1 MYTIWVPTQEH
12 GNQGRQTLESSNP
25 RTLCIESFNMAA
37 MKIIVLFITCLG
49 ILCGC
54 AMQQDVIALYDRTTV
69 LEQHYENLEQGNI
82 KLEKDST
89 QLKSLMQE
97 CIKKQGEKERFHKT
111 KSADM
116 HVMLDGLREEIRVLN
131 GKLEE
136 SEYLLKR
143 KITALEDAETKR
155 KDILCKVE
163 ERSAL
168 NYDRIVNIQQ
178 YLNLESSGPDSKIK
192 AVVKTDP
199 PKRSGGSENEVYA
212 LAKQA
217 FDRGD
222 LETAREEFQRIIKQY
237 PKSRHADNAQFWIGE
252 IYYREKWY
260 EKAILEYQKVIE
272 KYPKGNK
279 VPASLLKQGYA
290 FLNLGEKANA
300 RLILNELVAKHP
312 KSNEAKIAKQKLKG
326 LK

>member
-1 MYTIWVPTQEH
+1 MKDLNCY
-12 GNQGRQTLESSNP
+12 
-25 RTLCIESFNMAA
+25 ESFNMSA
-37 MKIIVLFITCLG
+37 MKIIVLFITCLV

-69 LEQHYENLEQGNI
+69 LEQHCENLKQGNV
-82 KLEKDST
+82 KLEKDRT
-89 QLKSLMQE
+89 RLESLMQE
-97 CIKKQGEKERFHKT
+97 CIKKQGKKERLHKT
-111 KSADM
+111 KFADM
-116 HVMLDGLREEIRVLN
+116 HVMLNGLREEIRILN

-136 SEYLLKR
+136 TEYLLKR
-143 KITALEDAETKR
+143 KIVALEDVEAKTKN
-155 KDILCKVE
+155 ILDKIE
-163 ERSAL
+163 KKLTL
-168 NYDRIVNIQQ
+168 NHDCIVNIQQ
-178 YLNLESSGPDSKIK
+178 YLNLEFSGPDSKIK
-192 AVVKTDP
+192 AVGKTDP
-199 PKRSGGSENEVYA
+199 LRQSTLADSGGSENEVYA

-222 LETAREEFQRIIKQY
+222 LETAREEFQKIIKQY

-312 KSNEAKIAKQKLKG
+312 KSNEAKIAKQKLKR

>member
-1 MYTIWVPTQEH
+1 MT
-12 GNQGRQTLESSNP
+12 SMS
-25 RTLCIESFNMAA
+25 A
-37 MKIIVLFITCLG
+37 MKIIVLFIACLV

-54 AMQQDVIALYDRTTV
+54 AMQQDVIALYDRTSV
-69 LEQHYENLEQGNI
+69 LEQHCENLEQRNV

-89 QLKSLMQE
+89 RLESLLQDS
-97 CIKKQGEKERFHKT
+97 IKKQEKKERLHKT

-116 HVMLDGLREEIRVLN
+116 YVMLDGLREEIRILN

-136 SEYLLKR
+136 TEYLLKR
-143 KITALEDAETKR
+143 KTAALEDAIAKR
-155 KDILCKVE
+155 KDILGKVE
-163 ERSAL
+163 KRSAL
-168 NYDRIVNIQQ
+168 NYDCIVNIQQ
-178 YLNLESSGPDSKIK
+178 YLNLESSGPYSKIK
-192 AVVKTDP
+192 TVDKTK
-199 PKRSGGSENEVYA
+199 KRFSEDEVYA
-212 LAKQA
+212 SAKQA
-217 FDRGD
+217 FDRSD
-222 LETAREEFQRIIKQY
+222 LEAAREEFQRIIKQY
-237 PKSRHADNAQFWIGE
+237 PKSPHADNAQFWIGE

-279 VPASLLKQGYA
+279 VPASLLKQGFA

>member
-1 MYTIWVPTQEH
+1 
-12 GNQGRQTLESSNP
+12 
-25 RTLCIESFNMAA
+25 
-37 MKIIVLFITCLG
+37 MKNIVLFIICLA

-69 LEQHYENLEQGNI
+69 LEQRNVE
-82 KLEKDST
+82 LEKDEA

-97 CIKKQGEKERFHKT
+97 CIKKQGKKERLHKT
-111 KSADM
+111 KFADM
-116 HVMLDGLREEIRVLN
+116 HVMLDGIREEIRALN

-136 SEYLLKR
+136 AEYLLKR
-143 KITALEDAETKR
+143 KIAALEDAEAKS
-155 KDILCKVE
+155 KDILDKVE

-178 YLNLESSGPDSKIK
+178 YLNLESSGSDSKIET
-192 AVVKTDP
+192 VGKTE
-199 PKRSGGSENEVYA
+199 KGFSEDEVYTS
-212 LAKQA
+212 AKQA
-217 FDRGD
+217 FDQGD
-222 LETAREEFQRIIKQY
+222 IEAAREGFQKIIKQY
-237 PKSRHADNAQFWIGE
+237 PKSRHTDNAQFWIGE

-260 EKAILEYQKVIE
+260 EKAILEYQKVLE

-279 VPASLLKQGYA
+279 VPASLLKQGLA
-290 FLNLGEKANA
+290 FLNLGEKATA
-300 RLILNELVAKHP
+300 RLILNELVVKHP

>member
-1 MYTIWVPTQEH
+1 MDSDKCRCRV
-12 GNQGRQTLESSNP
+12 
-25 RTLCIESFNMAA
+25 NMSA
-37 MKIIVLFITCLG
+37 MKIIVLFIACLV

-54 AMQQDVIALYDRTTV
+54 AMQQDVIVLYDRMAV
-69 LEQHYENLEQGNI
+69 LEQRNVE
-82 KLEKDST
+82 LEKDEA

-97 CIKKQGEKERFHKT
+97 CIKKQEAKEHYYRT
-111 KSADM
+111 RSADM
-116 HVMLDGLREEIRVLN
+116 QVMLDGLREEIRILN

-136 SEYLLKR
+136 TEYLLKR
-143 KITALEDAETKR
+143 KIAALEDAIAKR
-155 KDILCKVE
+155 KDILGKVE
-163 ERSAL
+163 KRSAL
-168 NYDRIVNIQQ
+168 NYDCIVNIQQ
-178 YLNLESSGPDSKIK
+178 YLNLESSGPYSKIK
-192 AVVKTDP
+192 AVDKTK
-199 PKRSGGSENEVYA
+199 KRLSEDEVYA
-212 LAKQA
+212 SAKQA

-222 LETAREEFQRIIKQY
+222 LEAAREEFQRIIKQY

-279 VPASLLKQGYA
+279 VPASLLKQGLA

-312 KSNEAKIAKQKLKG
+312 KSNEAKIAKRKLKG